1 MRLEGAQ
8 GGHTEDDGETVM
20 GEPRRPLASSLSER
34 ATKGFEKRRNML

>member
-8 GGHTEDDGETVM
+8 GGRAEDDGETVM

-34 ATKGFEKRRNML
+34 ESHKRF